1 MAASGLK
8 NKFQP
13 TATALKKKKKKNPK
27 CRDSWLGLHLNDE

>member
-13 TATALKKKKKKNPK
+13 TATALKKKKKNPK